1 MRFEEIVKH
10 ISEEFTQARN
20 DWDMEP
26 LMHFLHTNVSLQ
38 SPNVSE
44 VYPENK
50 SNTILGRDNV
60 INYWNQLVEMKG
72 TFKVTQLSIVKID
85 NKVTTMNQ
93 IEGSKTTIKECYR
106 LDEYGKINEMVY
118 EYSQP

>member
-10 ISEEFTQARN
+10 ISEEFTQARK

-44 VYPENK
+44 
-50 SNTILGRDNV
+50 SILK
-60 INYWNQLVEMKG
+60 IKAIPFWVE
-72 TFKVTQLSIVKID
+72 
-85 NKVTTMNQ
+85 TM
-93 IEGSKTTIKECYR
+93 
-106 LDEYGKINEMVY
+106 
-118 EYSQP
+118 